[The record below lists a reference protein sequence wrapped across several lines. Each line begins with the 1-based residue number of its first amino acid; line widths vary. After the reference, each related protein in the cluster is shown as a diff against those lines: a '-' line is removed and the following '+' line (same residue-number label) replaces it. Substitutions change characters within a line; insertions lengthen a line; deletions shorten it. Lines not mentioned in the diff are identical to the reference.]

1 MRFRSKAA
9 LAVLTLALSCT
20 PALAQGDPQDSPP
33 QQQGPR
39 DGFGP
44 RGQMGGMRKMGPDGD
59 GGREWGRMRGGFGRD
74 GRSGGDFAR
83 GGRMGRRGFGMGQ
96 RQFGLTRALRNPDIR
111 KQVGVTDDQFAKIRQ
126 QESDFRKT
134 QIRDRA
140 DLQVKKIDL
149 RDLLSAD
156 KPDRAAIDSKLQ
168 EISASQLALQK
179 AAVDYRLDMRDAIT
193 PAQRDKL
200 RQLMRDRWQRGGG
213 PGRPGGPQAMG
224 RRGQRQRSGN
234 GPAPAPQANPQPAP
248 PPNN

>member
-1 MRFRSKAA
+1 MQFRAKAA
-9 LAVLTLALSCT
+9 LAVLALALSCT

-39 DGFGP
+39 GGFGP
-44 RGQMGGMRKMGPDGD
+44 RGPMGNMRHMGPGGDDGH
-59 GGREWGRMRGGFGRD
+59 GWGRMRGGFERGPM
-74 GRSGGDFAR
+74 GG
-83 GGRMGRRGFGMGQ
+83 RGFGMGQ
-96 RQFGLTRALRNPDIR
+96 RQFGLMRALRDPDVR
-111 KQVGVTDDQFAKIRQ
+111 KQVGITDDQFAKIRQ

-140 DLQVKKIDL
+140 DLQVKRIDL
-149 RDLLSAD
+149 RELLSAD

-179 AAVDYRLDMRDAIT
+179 AAVDYRLDIRDAIT

-200 RQLMRDRWQRGGG
+200 RELARDRWQRGGGG

-224 RRGQRQRSGN
+224 RRGQGQRQRGGN
-234 GPAPAPQANPQPAP
+234 GPAPAPEANPQPAP